1 MQVQHLLLKFN
12 LCQCYIHCKNRVSTN
27 YFGDCIELLYWRKI
41 EPVKS
46 VCPTIAAIAVLLL
59 GSCNCSYPKA
69 NCRNWFHYFVACLVQ
84 NLSGYVVTYFICK
97 ALSID
102 VSSRRA
108 MQIEVAMQN
117 SALSVSLA
125 LKHFTPQAAV
135 AGAVSPSFITLQDL
149 FLQVFAVNMM
159 IKIN

>member
-1 MQVQHLLLKFN
+1 MT
-12 LCQCYIHCKNRVSTN
+12 Y
-27 YFGDCIELLYWRKI
+27 
-41 EPVKS
+41 
-46 VCPTIAAIAVLLL
+46 
-59 GSCNCSYPKA
+59 
-69 NCRNWFHYFVACLVQ
+69 LV
-84 NLSGYVVTYFICK
+84 CK

-135 AGAVSPSFITLQDL
+135 AVQYSPSFITLQDL
-149 FLQVFAVNMM
+149 SLQVFAVNMM
-159 IKIN
+159 IKKNWKMLNIN

>member
-1 MQVQHLLLKFN
+1 MA
-12 LCQCYIHCKNRVSTN
+12 
-27 YFGDCIELLYWRKI
+27 KI

-46 VCPTIAAIAVLLL
+46 VCPTIAAIAVLLIL
-59 GSCNCSYPKA
+59 AAVTAVNQKQIAETG
-69 NCRNWFHYFVACLVQ
+69 FIIFVACLVQ
-84 NLSGYVVTYFICK
+84 NVSGYIVTYFICK

-102 VSSRRA
+102 ISSRRA

-135 AGAVSPSFITLQDL
+135 AGAVFSIIHNFTGSI
-149 FLQVFAVNMM
+149 FAGICRKHDDQEKLENA
-159 IKIN
+159 

>member
-1 MQVQHLLLKFN
+1 MYVQQLLLLQYCSF
-12 LCQCYIHCKNRVSTN
+12 
-27 YFGDCIELLYWRKI
+27 W
-41 EPVKS
+41 
-46 VCPTIAAIAVLLL
+46 LLL
-59 GSCNCSYPKA
+59 QRWTKKQIAETG
-69 NCRNWFHYFVACLVQ
+69 FIIFVACLVQ
-84 NLSGYVVTYFICK
+84 NVSGYIVTYFVCK

-135 AGAVSPSFITLQDL
+135 AGAVFSIIHNFTGSIFAGICRKHDDQEKLEKRL
-149 FLQVFAVNMM
+149 VFNWYRLYQLLLTY
-159 IKIN
+159 NYY

>member
-1 MQVQHLLLKFN
+1 MPHNCGYCSIVN
-12 LCQCYIHCKNRVSTN
+12 LGCCYC
-27 YFGDCIELLYWRKI
+27 G
-41 EPVKS
+41 EPKQ
-46 VCPTIAAIAVLLL
+46 IAETGFII
-59 GSCNCSYPKA
+59 
-69 NCRNWFHYFVACLVQ
+69 FVACLVQ
-84 NLSGYVVTYFICK
+84 NVSGYVVTYFVCK

-135 AGAVSPSFITLQDL
+135 AGAVFSIIHNFTGSIFAGILPVKHDDQDKL
-149 FLQVFAVNMM
+149 ENA
-159 IKIN
+159 

>member
-1 MQVQHLLLKFN
+1 MQVPHLLLKSN
-12 LCQCYIHCKNRVSTN
+12 LCRCLFHRKKSYWYRSSLGIVLN
-27 YFGDCIELLYWRKI
+27 YFIGSKI

-46 VCPTIAAIAVLLL
+46 VCPTIAAIAVLLIL
-59 GSCNCSYPKA
+59 AAVTAVNQKQIAETG
-69 NCRNWFHYFVACLVQ
+69 FIIFVACLVQ
-84 NLSGYVVTYFICK
+84 NVSGYVVTYFICK

-135 AGAVSPSFITLQDL
+135 AGAVFSIIHNFTGSIFCRYLP
-149 FLQVFAVNMM
+149 
-159 IKIN
+159 